1 MYYNQICIIIAI
13 NGDGLLPGMV
23 LRLYTFHSLGDVN
36 PNSLHC
42 VSLTEAPN
50 GGGSTTVWIVRIY
63 TDTRDNGHNKNI
75 NVKILI

>member
-1 MYYNQICIIIAI
+1 MITI

-36 PNSLHC
+36 PNSLDC
-42 VSLTEAPN
+42 MSLTEAPN

-63 TDTRDNGHNKNI
+63 TDTRDNGHI